1 MQQLCEIYLSHG
13 HGDIEMR
20 NKLDLLDV
28 RIIESLGEH
37 GPRNISEIAKNLHVA
52 RGTVLARIRRMSSF
66 FYLRMS
72 ANVYHTNLGLK
83 KAVVFAKAAPGNEEL
98 LFNCMRVNRFY
109 IYLSRCYG
117 MFEGALGVYVIPKDQ
132 CTKFEQFIQEIKKL
146 GIAQD
151 MRLFWSTCFH
161 TVNRTMNWFDGM
173 SEKWA
178 FPWDEWIEEVRTQQD
193 ILPYT
198 LVDPEDFPMKAD
210 KTDLFILKEM
220 EKNATIDLVDIARKF
235 GTSLQNLRYHYKE
248 HVEKKGLLEVFQIFL
263 LPFDQAVSDMFFF
276 VFRFDDHE
284 KLAKF
289 ARSLLDKPFVYI
301 VGKILGQNTIISQ
314 VYLPRQEFRRFVD
327 SLSKLVRAGYLRDY
341 DYVIQDL
348 RPEKYYRATIPFESF
363 KDGSWTYDHNGHLK
377 GIHEAVK
384 KYSVDNDLNKPLAV

>member
-1 MQQLCEIYLSHG
+1 
-13 HGDIEMR
+13 
-20 NKLDLLDV
+20 
-28 RIIESLGEH
+28 
-37 GPRNISEIAKNLHVA
+37 
-52 RGTVLARIRRMSSF
+52 MSSS

-98 LFNCMRVNRFY
+98 LFNCMKVNKFY
-109 IYLSRCYG
+109 IYISRCYG

-132 CTKFEQFIQEIKKL
+132 CSKFDQFIQGIKKL

-151 MRLFWSTCFH
+151 IHLYWSTCFH
-161 TVNRTMNWFDGM
+161 TVNRTTNWFDST
-173 SEKWA
+173 SEKWT
-178 FPWDEWIEEVRTQQD
+178 FPWDEWIEEVRTQHS

-198 LVDPEDFPMKAD
+198 LVDPQDFPMKAD

-220 EKNATIDLVDIARKF
+220 EKNATIDLADIARKL
-235 GTSLQNLRYHYKE
+235 GRSLQILRYHYKE
-248 HVEKKGLLEVFQIFL
+248 HVEKKGLLEVFQIFF

-276 VFRFDDHE
+276 IFRFDDHE

-301 VGKILGQNTIISQ
+301 VGKILDQNAIISQ

-327 SLSKLVRAGYLRDY
+327 SLSELVRTGHLRDY
-341 DYVIQDL
+341 EYVIQDL
-348 RPEKYYRATIPFESF
+348 RPAKWSRATIPFEFF
-363 KDGSWTYDHNGHLK
+363 KDGSWTYDYDGHLK
-377 GIHEAVK
+377 GLHETVK
-384 KYSVDNDLNKPLAV
+384 KYSVDNDFNKRITV

>member
-1 MQQLCEIYLSHG
+1 
-13 HGDIEMR
+13 
-20 NKLDLLDV
+20 
-28 RIIESLGEH
+28 
-37 GPRNISEIAKNLHVA
+37 
-52 RGTVLARIRRMSSF
+52 MSAS

-83 KAVVFAKAAPGNEEL
+83 KAVVFAKATPGNEDL
-98 LFNCMRVNRFY
+98 LFSCMKVNKFY

-117 MFEGALGVYVIPKDQ
+117 KFEGALGVYVIPKDQ
-132 CTKFEQFIQEIKKL
+132 CTKFEQFVQEIKKL

-151 MRLFWSTCFH
+151 VDLSWSTCFH
-161 TVNRTMNWFDGM
+161 TVNRTTNWFDST

-178 FPWDEWIEEVRTQQD
+178 FPWDEWVEEVRTGND
-193 ILPYT
+193 VLPYT

-210 KTDLFILKEM
+210 ETDLFILKEM

-248 HVEKKGLLEVFQIFL
+248 HVEKKGLLEVFQIFF

-276 VFRFDDHE
+276 VFKFDDHK

-301 VGKILGQNTIISQ
+301 VGKILGQNAIISQ
-314 VYLPRQEFRRFVD
+314 VYLPRQEFRHFVD
-327 SLSKLVRAGYLRDY
+327 SLSKLARTGYLQNY

-348 RPEKYYRATIPFESF
+348 RPEKRSRATIPFEFF
-363 KDGSWTYDHNGHLK
+363 KDGSWTYNHNGHLK
-377 GIHEAVK
+377 SLHDIVK
-384 KYSVDNDLNKPLAV
+384 NYFPDDKLTQRLAV